1 MSSPAEPQQA
11 SPGRPD
17 DDGFDIR
24 ANIDA
29 AGWHSL
35 AKRAVALAA
44 LVVMLDGFDIQVL
57 GFSIGLMAKDFG
69 VDKGA
74 FSWVLALSYI
84 GLGVG
89 AASGG
94 YLGDR
99 IGRKSALLIAVGL
112 FGVFTALTAL
122 AQSLAVVTFCRIVA
136 GIGLGMVLPA
146 VAALI
151 AELTPLRRR
160 GFAIALATSCL
171 PIGAMLG
178 GVAAAAML
186 PSMGWRALFVLGGAA
201 PIVLGLVLWF
211 GLPESPRL
219 QAARGTE
226 RDRRRAIATLHRMG
240 QPVGPATVF
249 AGQDG
254 DVGRASAK
262 VLVGTEYR
270 RDSIGLWAA
279 FFFSM
284 LGTYAFLSW
293 GPTLLVA
300 AGFNVAASS
309 LGVSVFHF
317 GGIICAVL
325 GGWLMVRHG
334 SRIVL
339 TGYAVGVAV
348 AGLWL
353 FLMEPGAG
361 NSLILVYAQLFLYGG
376 SVSGLQVLL
385 YSLAAQVYP
394 VTVKATGVGV
404 SGMVGRAGAILA
416 AFVGA
421 SLVAAGGG
429 WYYLMVIMVGLL
441 VAVALTVV
449 KKHSPR
455 AARSPRLE
463 PAAV

>member
-1 MSSPAEPQQA
+1 VSSPADPQTS
-11 SPGRPD
+11 SPGRSND
-17 DDGFDIR
+17 EGFDIR
-24 ANIDA
+24 ANIDS
-29 AGWHSL
+29 AGWSGL

-44 LVVMLDGFDIQVL
+44 LVVLLDGFDIQVL
-57 GFSIGLMAKDFG
+57 GFSIGLMARDFG

-84 GLGVG
+84 GIGVG
-89 AASGG
+89 AATGG
-94 YLGDR
+94 LVGDR
-99 IGRKSALLIAVGL
+99 IGRKSVLLIAVNL

-151 AELTPLRRR
+151 AELTPIRRR

-178 GVAAAAML
+178 GVAAAAIL

-201 PIVLGLVLWF
+201 PIVLGVVLWF
-211 GLPESPRL
+211 ALPESPRF

-226 RDRRRAIATLHRMG
+226 RDRTRAIATLHRMG
-240 QPVGPATVF
+240 QQVGPATVLTRL
-249 AGQDG
+249 DG

-262 VLVGTEYR
+262 VLVGAEYR
-270 RDSIGLWAA
+270 RDTVGLCIA

-300 AGFNVAASS
+300 AGFTVAAAS

-325 GGWLMVRHG
+325 GGWLMVRRG

-339 TGYAVGVAV
+339 TAYALGVAV
-348 AGLWL
+348 AGIWL
-353 FLMEPGAG
+353 FLIEPSAD
-361 NSLILVYAQLFLYGG
+361 NSVALVYAQLFLYGG
-376 SVSGLQVLL
+376 TVSGLQVLL
-385 YSLAAQVYP
+385 YSLAAQIYP

-404 SGMVGRAGAILA
+404 AGMVGRAGAIVA
-416 AFVGA
+416 AFLGA
-421 SLVAAGGG
+421 SLVAAGEG
-429 WYYLMVIMVGLL
+429 WYYAMVVMVGVL
-441 VAVALTVV
+441 VAVAMILV